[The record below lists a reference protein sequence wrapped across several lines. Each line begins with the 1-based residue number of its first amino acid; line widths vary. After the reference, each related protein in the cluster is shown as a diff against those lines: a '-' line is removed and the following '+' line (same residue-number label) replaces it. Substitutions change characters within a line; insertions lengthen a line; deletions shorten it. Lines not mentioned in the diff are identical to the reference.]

1 MSYCEHQGK
10 LDRTLKRLK
19 ETKSSPFFQSL
30 EVLELDPVCCGN
42 YPINLNRIDYKKDY
56 KKTLFFEN
64 RTQFALFPYAANA
77 TYNSF
82 TSTSRCCSEQIE
94 TKR

>member
-19 ETKSSPFFQSL
+19 ETKSSPFCQSL
-30 EVLELDPVCCGN
+30 EVLELDPVCCGK
-42 YPINLNRIDYKKDY
+42 YPINLNRIDYILN

-64 RTQFALFPYAANA
+64 RAQFVLLLDVTNA
-77 TYNSF
+77 THNSF